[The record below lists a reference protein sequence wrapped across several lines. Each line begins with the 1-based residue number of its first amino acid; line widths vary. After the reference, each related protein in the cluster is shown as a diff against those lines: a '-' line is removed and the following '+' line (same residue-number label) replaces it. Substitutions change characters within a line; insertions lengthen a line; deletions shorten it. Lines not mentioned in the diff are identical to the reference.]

1 MKYEVYVEQNIKYHE
16 KIVANFEDSSAALNF
31 MESVI
36 RHCENVTVTLTMTNV
51 VEEQEAEG

>member
-1 MKYEVYVEQNIKYHE
+1 MKYEVHVEQNIKYLE
-16 KIVANFEDSSAALNF
+16 TIVANFEDSSAALNF

>member
-1 MKYEVYVEQNIKYHE
+1 MKYEVHVEQNIKYHE
-16 KIVANFEDSSAALNF
+16 KIVAIFEDSSAALNF

-51 VEEQEAEG
+51 VEKEEAEG

>member
-1 MKYEVYVEQNIKYHE
+1 MKYEVHVEQNIKYHE
-16 KIVANFEDSSAALNF
+16 KIVAIFEDSSAALNF

-51 VEEQEAEG
+51 VEEEED

>member
-1 MKYEVYVEQNIKYHE
+1 MKYEVHVEQIIKYHE
-16 KIVANFEDSSAALNF
+16 NIVAIFEDSSAALNF

-51 VEEQEAEG
+51 AEEEEAEG